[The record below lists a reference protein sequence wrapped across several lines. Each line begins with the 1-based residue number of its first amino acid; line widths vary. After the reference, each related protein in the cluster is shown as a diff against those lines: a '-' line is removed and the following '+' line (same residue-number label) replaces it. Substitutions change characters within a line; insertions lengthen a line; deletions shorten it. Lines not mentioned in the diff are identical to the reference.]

1 MITNTKELFI
11 YKGFWGLT
19 KRVRNMNVKSCI
31 VFIMGIFF
39 AFYAHGQ
46 GATCNANY
54 SSGTNLVTNYDFSQ
68 GYAGWTYDATQYTA
82 FTACGSSCY
91 SVPGKIYVGT
101 NPGQFNAAFTS
112 PMADHTGTADNTFL
126 MVDGVCTPNINL
138 WKQTVT
144 ISANTNYFFSV
155 WVTSLDATSSSQPA
169 TLQFVINGSV
179 QVGTITANQTPG
191 TWQQYTVIWNSGAV
205 SGAIPIE
212 IQNITTLNCSTGVDF
227 GVDDIT
233 FTPGCQFGSPGP
245 TPNLGPDITICGK
258 TTPFNIN
265 PNFPLAT
272 QNSNNVHYYWYL
284 NGAPVTNGTGPSF
297 YNLSVSA
304 GGTYQ
309 VCVDSSGSCTKSD
322 VLVISTTYTVNLGGP
337 YTLCNPAT
345 QLLNAVYTGPGVTY
359 QWYKNGTVAAD
370 TIQGAKSSTY
380 NVTSA
385 GTYYVIVHD
394 PICGN
399 VTASAVVT
407 SNAPTPV
414 NTTFCPS
421 PSGSGNAT
429 FSVTGGGT
437 YYWYSSATAP
447 NNPALAG
454 PTNTYNAT
462 GLTGAG
468 PYTFYAQDS
477 TPTAGTAGPPAT
489 GNGFT
494 GLYGVNPGATNGL
507 MVFNALTPFTLNSI
521 SVLPYNYYCAAGVN
535 DSIGI
540 QITNSAGVNLPGSPV
555 IIGVPCN
562 CACQPE
568 PAVVVPLNI
577 NIPVGTGYK
586 ISTLTQAASGK
597 GSHLVTIGGYL
608 NGTGA
613 GGNQPSP
620 QLYTYPTTYS
630 GAVSFVSNS
639 AHDFTLYYNPDAFPG
654 YFNWNIT
661 KYSSCARV
669 PVIATKSC
677 PLPVQFIYFDAMVVG
692 NNVNLSWETATEK
705 NANIFNIE
713 RSSDGINYLTIG
725 KVSAIGNST
734 SIRTYNFTDNNPL
747 QQKSYY
753 RIAEQ
758 DIDGDINYTPI
769 RTIEYAVSAPE
780 IRPNPT
786 SGIITLSYNSEINL
800 LQELKV
806 YNLVGNE
813 VYHIKIDENQKYVNE
828 TINISDQPDGV
839 YFLVFHSGEKGWTYK
854 IIKQ

>member
-1 MITNTKELFI
+1 MNHKSIYITFVIILSSI
-11 YKGFWGLT
+11 
-19 KRVRNMNVKSCI
+19 
-31 VFIMGIFF
+31 
-39 AFYAHGQ
+39 FYAKGQ

-54 SSGTNLVTNYDFSQ
+54 SSGNNLVTNYDFSQ
-68 GYAGWTYDATQYTA
+68 GYTGWTYDATKYTA
-82 FTACGSSCY
+82 FTACGSACY

-101 NPGQFNAAFTS
+101 NPGLFNSAFNS

-138 WKQTVT
+138 WTQTVT

-169 TLQFVINGSV
+169 TLQFVINGTV

-191 TWQQYTVIWNSGAV
+191 TWQQYTVTWNSLGV

-212 IQNITTLNCSTGVDF
+212 IQNITTTNCSSGVDF

-265 PNFPLAT
+265 PSFPVAT
-272 QNSNNVHYYWYL
+272 QNSNNVHYYWYK
-284 NGAPVTNGTGPSF
+284 NGVAVTNGTGPSF
-297 YNLSVSA
+297 YNLAVSS

-322 VLVISTTYTVNLGGP
+322 VMTISTTYTVNLGGP

-345 QLLNAVYTGPGVTY
+345 QLLDAVYTGPGVTY
-359 QWYKNGTVAAD
+359 QWYKNGTILAD
-370 TIQGAKSSTY
+370 TIAGAKNSTY
-380 NVTSA
+380 TATSA

-399 VTASAVVT
+399 VTASATVT

-414 NTTFCPS
+414 NTTFCPP
-421 PSGSGNAT
+421 PSGSGNAA
-429 FSVTGGGT
+429 FSVTGAGT

-447 NNPALAG
+447 NSSALAG
-454 PTNTYNAT
+454 PSNTYNAT

-477 TPTAGTAGPPAT
+477 TPSAGTAGPPAT

-494 GLYGVNPGATNGL
+494 TVYGVGPGASNGL
-507 MVFNALTPFTLNSI
+507 LVFNALQPFTLNSI

-535 DSIGI
+535 DTIGI

-555 IIGVPCN
+555 LYAVPCN

-568 PAVVVPLNI
+568 PAVTVPLNI
-577 NIPVGTGYK
+577 NIPVGTGFK
-586 ISTLTQAASGK
+586 ISTVTQAAAGK
-597 GSHLVTIGGYL
+597 GSHIATLGGYL

-613 GGNQPSP
+613 GGNPPSP
-620 QLYTYPTTYS
+620 QLYTYPTNYS
-630 GAVSFVSNS
+630 GAVTFASNS
-639 AHDFTLYYNPDAFPG
+639 AHDFTLYYNPDAYPG
-654 YFNWNIT
+654 YYNWNIT
-661 KYSSCARV
+661 KYSPCARV
-669 PVIATKSC
+669 PVTATKVC
-677 PLPVQFIYFDAMVVG
+677 PLPVQFIYFDAALNG
-692 NNVNLSWETATEK
+692 NHVNLSWETA
-705 NANIFNIE
+705 IE
-713 RSSDGINYLTIG
+713 QNSSLFKVQRSSDGSNFTTIG
-725 KVSAIGNST
+725 NVAAAGNST
-734 SIRTYNFTDNNPL
+734 GIRSYNFTDSHPL

-753 RIAEQ
+753 KISEV
-758 DIDGDINYTPI
+758 DNDGETGTTPI
-769 RTIEYAVSAPE
+769 RSVEIASAVPE
-780 IRPNPT
+780 IKPNPT
-786 SGIITLSYNSEINL
+786 SGIITLNFNSLNNSYK
-800 LQELKV
+800 ELKV
-806 YNLVGNE
+806 FNLIGTE
-813 VYHIKIDENQKYVNE
+813 VYHVNLTEDQTLINE
-828 TINISDQPDGV
+828 TINLSNQPAGI
-839 YFLVFHSGEKGWTYK
+839 YFVAFRSGERSWTYK